1 MIYDMIKSKWDL
13 HIFESGVY
21 QMMNFTKM
29 HGLGNDFIIVT
40 GESKLPDQASEL
52 AIKLCDRFFGIGA
65 DGLVY
70 ILPSEKA
77 DFMMRIMNS
86 DGSEAEQCGNAIRC
100 VSKYVFDHNL
110 IQQTEISIETIG
122 AGAQKVQLFIKE
134 GKVDTVRVD
143 MGQPILKGTLVPT
156 TVDQDTVKDYP
167 IEVDGREF
175 RFTAVSMGNPH
186 CVIYVDDAIN
196 MDLQTWGPKLETHP
210 MFPRKINV
218 EFVTVKSRDYA
229 DMRVWERGAG
239 PTLACGTGACATLVA
254 SVLNGL
260 TDREAIVSLKG
271 GHLFIEWNESDNH
284 VYMTGPAQE
293 VYKGT
298 VEI

>member
-1 MIYDMIKSKWDL
+1 M
-13 HIFESGVY
+13 E
-21 QMMNFTKM
+21 FTKM
-29 HGLGNDFIIVT
+29 HGLGNDFIVVA
-40 GESKLPDQASEL
+40 GEPKLPDNAAAL
-52 AIKLCDRFFGIGA
+52 AIELCNRFFGIGA

-100 VSKYVFDHNL
+100 VSKYVYDHGM
-110 IQQTEISIETIG
+110 TDKEEITIETIG
-122 AGAQKVQLFIKE
+122 AGVQKVQLSVQD
-134 GKVDTVRVD
+134 GKVATVRVD
-143 MGQPILKGTLVPT
+143 MGQPILKGTQVPT
-156 TVDQDTVKDYP
+156 TIDQDVVLGHP

-186 CVIYVDDAIN
+186 CVIYVDDAVN
-196 MDLQTWGPKLETHP
+196 FDLQAWGPKLETHP
-210 MFPRKINV
+210 LFPRKINV

-239 PTLACGTGACATLVA
+239 PTLACGTGACATLVS

-260 TDREAIVSLKG
+260 TDRKATVSLKG
-271 GHLFIEWNESDNH
+271 GDLYIEWNEEDNH

-293 VYKGT
+293 VFHGT
-298 VEI
+298 VGL

>member
-1 MIYDMIKSKWDL
+1 M
-13 HIFESGVY
+13 E
-21 QMMNFTKM
+21 FTKM
-29 HGLGNDFIIVT
+29 HGLGNDFILIQ
-40 GESKLPDQASEL
+40 GESKLPNNASQL
-52 AIKLCDRFFGIGA
+52 AIELCNRFFGIGA

-77 DFMMRIMNS
+77 DFMMRIINS

-100 VSKYVFDHNL
+100 VAKYVYDHGL
-110 IQQTEISIETIG
+110 IEQTEMAIETLG
-122 AGAQKVQLFIKE
+122 AGAQKVQMKLKD

-143 MGQPILKGTLVPT
+143 MGAPILKGTQVPT
-156 TVDQDTVKDYP
+156 TVDQDIVKDYP
-167 IEVDGREF
+167 IEVDGRQF

-186 CVIYVDDAIN
+186 CVIYVDDAVN

-210 MFPRKINV
+210 MFPKKINV
-218 EFVTVKSRDYA
+218 EFVTVKSRGYT

-271 GHLFIEWNESDNH
+271 GDLFIEWNEQDNH

-293 VYKGT
+293 VFKGT
-298 VEI
+298 VAK

>member
-1 MIYDMIKSKWDL
+1 
-13 HIFESGVY
+13 
-21 QMMNFTKM
+21 MNFTKM

-40 GESKLPDQASEL
+40 GELELPDTAAAL

-70 ILPSEKA
+70 ILPSDKA
-77 DFMMRIMNS
+77 DFKMRIMNS

-100 VSKYVFDHNL
+100 VSKYVYDHGL

-122 AGAQKVQLFIKE
+122 AGRQNVQLFLKE

-143 MGQPILKGTLVPT
+143 MGQPILKGTQVPT
-156 TVDQDTVKDYP
+156 TIDQEVINDYP
-167 IEVDGREF
+167 ISVDGHEF

-196 MDLQTWGPKLETHP
+196 MDLQAWGPKLETHSL
-210 MFPRKINV
+210 FPRKINV

-254 SVLNGL
+254 SVINGVL
-260 TDREAIVSLKG
+260 DRKATISLKG
-271 GHLFIEWNESDNH
+271 GNLFIEWNETDNH
-284 VYMTGPAQE
+284 VYMTGPAEE
-293 VYKGT
+293 VYSGL
-298 VEI
+298 VES